1 MNITLRQNIEKQIVQ
16 AAVEGLVAAGY
27 QVAVFNGEE
36 VAQAPTSDIQS
47 VMQTLFACDEEWLF
61 VYDSS
66 EKRVG
71 TVVLVYGNDGWDVIA
86 DNSINLEPALQ
97 QTTILSER
105 LALQYAG

>member
-71 TVVLVYGNDGWDVIA
+71 TVVLVYGNDGWDVIQ
-86 DNSINLEPALQ
+86 DHTVNLEPAL
-97 QTTILSER
+97 EKAAA
-105 LALQYAG
+105 LANQLAFQHA